1 MRLRLFLI
9 GWISVLVTFG
19 QAVPPAE
26 EQSAFIEQVRKQA
39 LAYDESLP
47 NFICTQETRRTSAG
61 LHDEKWKELDTLTI
75 RLSYFGR
82 KEDYRVVQVNGKPAD
97 KAMNK
102 VGGWKTNGDFG
113 SMLHA
118 VFMAKSQ
125 AKFQWE
131 RSKTWN
137 GRPVAVLT
145 YHIDRE
151 HSTFNSSASGFLH
164 STRVVFGVDG
174 TIYADA
180 ETNQVL
186 RLTVDARDLPATYPV
201 REIHIAL
208 EYAKQK
214 IGDSEYLLPAK
225 SVSESV
231 MGKDRRK
238 SETRFIEYRKFST
251 DTAIKYGDQK
261 L

>member
-1 MRLRLFLI
+1 MQFSTAYAI
-9 GWISVLVTFG
+9 AMFVAYG
-19 QAVPPAE
+19 QPAPTAA
-26 EQSAFIEQVRKQA
+26 EQSALIEQVRRQA

-47 NFICTQETRRTSAG
+47 NFICTQETLRTSAG
-61 LHDEKWKELDTLTI
+61 LRDDKWKVLDTLTI
-75 RLSYFGR
+75 RLTYFGR

-97 KAMNK
+97 KAMSK
-102 VGGWKTNGDFG
+102 MGGWKTNGDFG

-118 VFMAKSQ
+118 VFVAKSQ
-125 AKFQWE
+125 AKFEWE
-131 RSKTWN
+131 RWTTWS
-137 GRPVAVLT
+137 GRPVAVFK

-174 TIYADA
+174 TVYADA
-180 ETNQVL
+180 ETNHVL
-186 RLTVDARDLPATYPV
+186 RLSVDSKDLPAGYAV
-201 REIHIAL
+201 REVHIVL

-214 IGDSEYLLPAK
+214 IGDTEYLLPAQ
-225 SVSESV
+225 SITESV
-231 MGKDRRK
+231 MVKDRRK
-238 SETRFIEYRKFST
+238 AETRFIDYRKFST

>member
-1 MRLRLFLI
+1 LLASIAALAAH
-9 GWISVLVTFG
+9 G
-19 QAVPPAE
+19 QPAPTVA
-26 EQSAFIEQVRKQA
+26 EQSALIEQVRRQA

-61 LHDEKWKELDTLTI
+61 LREDKWKELDTLTI
-75 RLSYFGR
+75 RLTYFGR

-118 VFMAKSQ
+118 VFAAKSQ
-125 AKFQWE
+125 AKFEWE
-131 RSKTWN
+131 RSMTWN
-137 GRPVAVLT
+137 GRPVTVWK
-145 YHIDRE
+145 YHIARE

-164 STRVVFGVDG
+164 SSRVVFGVDG

-180 ETNQVL
+180 ETNHVL
-186 RLTVDARDLPATYPV
+186 RLSVDAKDLPASYPV
-201 REIHIAL
+201 KEIHIAL

-214 IGDSEYLLPAK
+214 IGDTEYLLPAQ
-225 SVSESV
+225 SISESV
-231 MGKDRRK
+231 MGKERRK
-238 SETRFIEYRKFST
+238 SETRFIDYRKFST
-251 DTAIKYGDQK
+251 ETAIKYGDQK